1 MMSKENTKGT
11 GFDEEEGTNSSDL
24 QRGKNYVLAIAIDEY
39 SDSQLY
45 NCVKDMEV
53 VTKELQRYHGFDS
66 GDITTMPNGK
76 ANRGAVIREIRN
88 LSNKLTEKDNFILYF
103 SGHGIIDK
111 IDKEGYWLVSGCDF
125 NNYSTEGI
133 TNQDILRYVRTMK
146 ARHILLLVDSCFS
159 GSLFYTTKSGS
170 DPTYPVDVRERFP
183 SRWAI
188 TAGRQEKV
196 SDGEAGEHSPFAEK
210 LISFLQRGD
219 HTEGRF
225 SVSELAGFLK
235 TSVPRNANQYPD
247 GRPLQNAG
255 DDGGEFVFYLKGRGA
270 PPPIFTITP
279 VTSVNNKDA
288 GLESLAIETV
298 LVQET
303 PDHTALYT
311 EIRNL
316 VSKSNLEMALQKLV
330 ATNSDAIQLLQTYN
344 AAKRENMMG
353 LLTHDEWFRKRNQV
367 SYNILE
373 MIK

>member
-1 MMSKENTKGT
+1 MSKENTKGT
-11 GFDEEEGTNSSDL
+11 GFDEEGGINSSDL
-24 QRGKNYVLAIAIDEY
+24 QRGKNYVLAIAIDAY

-88 LSNKLTEKDNFILYF
+88 ISNKLTEKDNFILYF

-133 TNQDILRYVRTMK
+133 TNQDILRYAKTMK

-159 GSLFYTTKSGS
+159 GSLFYATKGN
-170 DPTYPVDVRERFP
+170 DAPAYPVDIRERFP

-196 SDGEAGEHSPFAEK
+196 SDGKAGEHSPFAER

-235 TSVPRNANQYPD
+235 MSVPRNANQYPD

-255 DDGGEFVFYLKGRGA
+255 DEGGEFVFYLKSGGT
-270 PPPIFTITP
+270 PPPIFTSTP

-298 LVQET
+298 VVQET
-303 PDHTALYT
+303 PDHTDLYT

-330 ATNSDAIQLLQTYN
+330 ATNSDAIQLQQTYN

-353 LLTHDEWFRKRNQV
+353 LLTHDEWFKKRNQV

>member
-1 MMSKENTKGT
+1 MSKGNTKGT
-11 GFDEEEGTNSSDL
+11 GFDEEEGTNGPDL

-39 SDSQLY
+39 SDNPLY
-45 NCVKDMEV
+45 NCVQDMEV
-53 VTKELQRYHGFDS
+53 VTNALQLYHGFDS
-66 GDITTMPNGK
+66 ADITTMPNGT
-76 ANRGAVIREIRN
+76 ANRGAIIREIRN
-88 LSNKLTEKDNFILYF
+88 ISNTLTEKDNFILYF

-133 TNQDILRYVRTMK
+133 TNQEILRYVKTMK

-159 GSLFYTTKSGS
+159 GSLFYTTKSGG
-170 DPTYPVDVRERFP
+170 DPVYPVDVRERFP

-196 SDGEAGEHSPFAEK
+196 SDGEAGRHSPFAEK
-210 LISFLQRGD
+210 LIGYLQRGD

-255 DDGGEFVFYLKGRGA
+255 DDGGEFVFYLKSGGT
-270 PPPIFTITP
+270 PPPIFTTAP
-279 VTSVNNKDA
+279 ATSVNNKDT
-288 GLESLAIETV
+288 GFESLMAETV
-298 LVQET
+298 VVQET

-316 VSKSNLEMALQKLV
+316 VAKSNLEVALQKLV
-330 ATNSDAIQLLQTYN
+330 AINPDAIQFLQTYN